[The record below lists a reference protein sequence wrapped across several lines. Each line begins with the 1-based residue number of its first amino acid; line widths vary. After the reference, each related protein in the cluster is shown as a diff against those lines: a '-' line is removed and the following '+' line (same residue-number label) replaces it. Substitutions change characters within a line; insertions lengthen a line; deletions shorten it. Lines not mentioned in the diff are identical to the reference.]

1 MGDGP
6 FEATR
11 EMKRWEITICLFL
24 LLTLPLCAQKL
35 THGIVVDS
43 MTLKALPGVHI
54 RVKGKDFFTVT
65 SGLGA
70 FQIQSAKT
78 DTLVLTMVGY
88 TTTVIPLLFEEE
100 DLMIRMGER
109 YQLLQE
115 VTISGKRLF
124 ESDIVRAERTVP
136 HKMSTAEAFSS
147 PWTYFS
153 RDQKER
159 RKVVKL
165 INENDRIKT
174 YIQVI
179 NDQETR
185 EDIMYDYGI
194 SETEYY
200 STLALFN
207 QQSGDVLYSTDPTE
221 IISSLKDFYKRAYAK
236 AGTMPKR

>member
-1 MGDGP
+1 
-6 FEATR
+6 
-11 EMKRWEITICLFL
+11 MKRWELTFCLFL
-24 LLTLPLCAQKL
+24 FVSLPLCAQKL

-43 MTLKALPGVHI
+43 ATLKALPGVHV
-54 RVKGKDFFTVT
+54 RVKGKDIFAVT
-65 SGLGA
+65 GSLGA
-70 FQIQSAKT
+70 FQIRAVNT

-88 TTTVIPLLFEEE
+88 TTTVVPLLLEEE

-115 VTISGKRLF
+115 VTISGNRLF
-124 ESDIVRAERTVP
+124 ESEIVRAQRTVP
-136 HKMSTAEAFSS
+136 RKMTTAEAFSS

-159 RKVVKL
+159 LKVVKL
-165 INENDRIKT
+165 INENDRIKN

-185 EDIMYDYGI
+185 EDIMFDYDI

-207 QQSGDVLYSTDPTE
+207 QQSSDVLYSTDPNE
-221 IISSLKDFYKRAYAK
+221 IIDSLRDFFDRRYSKRK
-236 AGTMPKR
+236 